1 LDLDN
6 SGIPMAN
13 VVALLDE
20 KLRFSEETD
29 LKGNTELFLPLGIY
43 KLKVLAE
50 GFIES
55 QIENLNVSDFNNR
68 KLDIAMIIR

>member
-29 LKGNTELFLPLGIY
+29 LKGNFELFLPLGIY

-55 QIENLNVSDFNNR
+55 QIEKLNVSDFNNR
-68 KLDIAMIIR
+68 KLDITMIIR